1 MVRSLSTKSL
11 VPLRAPKDVM
21 RLKRMGASFQTRI
34 SFARRLIRRMNLEKW
49 SVERTLFDVNYDG
62 FGTAIYVVTTP
73 ECCYSLVCFSHYLD
87 PEQRTDRVIA

>member
-1 MVRSLSTKSL
+1 MVQSLNIKPL
-11 VPLRAPKDVM
+11 VPLRAPTDVM

-62 FGTAIYVVTTP
+62 FGTAIFPYLIYLILCQSDSP
-73 ECCYSLVCFSHYLD
+73 LVLY
-87 PEQRTDRVIA
+87 